1 MVVRT
6 AARGRPEGAP
16 APRRR
21 PGQGLAT
28 QARVPRV
35 APLPAAGKGRR
46 RLTIGLPVSPRHS
59 AARARGPVS
68 GRAPHRG
75 PSYGADASSPSWL
88 LCPASFLPS
97 VLVPHAAPGGSSGQ
111 HGAVAFGSRDSAF
124 HVVPRSPLPPAT
136 PTRLHRAP
144 ARHRMSASPAFVSG
158 CLIFRIPHLSAF
170 LVAPFR

>member
-46 RLTIGLPVSPRHS
+46 RLTTGLPVSPRHS

-68 GRAPHRG
+68 GCAGCARRG

-88 LCPASFLPS
+88 LRPASFLPS
-97 VLVPHAAPGGSSGQ
+97 VRSRSSCRPRRALGTARGCRFRLPRFCLSRGAEVASASRDADAAAPSPG
-111 HGAVAFGSRDSAF
+111 V
-124 HVVPRSPLPPAT
+124 SPLA
-136 PTRLHRAP
+136 RL
-144 ARHRMSASPAFVSG
+144 S
-158 CLIFRIPHLSAF
+158 CLRFRLLDF
-170 LVAPFR
+170 

>member
-16 APRRR
+16 PPRRR

-28 QARVPRV
+28 QARVPRG

-46 RLTIGLPVSPRHS
+46 RLTTGLPVSPRHS

-88 LCPASFLPS
+88 LRPASFLPS
-97 VLVPHAAPGGSSGQ
+97 VRARSACRPRRALGTARGCRFRLPRFCLSRGAEVASASRDADAAAPSP
-111 HGAVAFGSRDSAF
+111 GA
-124 HVVPRSPLPPAT
+124 SPLA
-136 PTRLHRAP
+136 RL
-144 ARHRMSASPAFVSG
+144 S
-158 CLIFRIPHLSAF
+158 CLCFRLLDF
-170 LVAPFR
+170 